1 MVAFAVA
8 LGAISLAVCIGM
20 FVMFR
25 AGDEPDPDVL
35 KVRCVLSALQQAVCA
50 AGVETVAPHVRHGMQ
65 GATCHGQ
72 PAT

>member
-8 LGAISLAVCIGM
+8 LGAISLAVCLGM

-35 KVRCVLSALQQAVCA
+35 KVRCLS
-50 AGVETVAPHVRHGMQ
+50 GNGPKWERPKRDRH
-65 GATCHGQ
+65 
-72 PAT
+72 